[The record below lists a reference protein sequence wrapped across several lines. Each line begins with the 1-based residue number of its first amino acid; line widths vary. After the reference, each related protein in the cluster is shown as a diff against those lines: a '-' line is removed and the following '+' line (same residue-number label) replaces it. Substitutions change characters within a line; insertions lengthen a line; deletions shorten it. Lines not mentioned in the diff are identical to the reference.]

1 MKYLNTK
8 RLYVKRLDMKR
19 YRASLRSMPRRERD
33 SVDAIVDQWRAVRP
47 DVDVSPMGIV
57 GRASRLSRL
66 IDRRLEQNF
75 QQFGIESWMFDVLAT
90 LRRTGEPYELT
101 AGELVIHTMVTT
113 GAMTNRI
120 DRLEERQ
127 LVERRSAGDRR
138 KVVVALT
145 VRGRELV
152 DEVLLAHLATEREIL
167 AGLST
172 RQRAELVDLLRIV
185 LLGLG
190 DSPPS

>member
-1 MKYLNTK
+1 
-8 RLYVKRLDMKR
+8 V
-19 YRASLRSMPRRERD
+19 ARRERD
-33 SVDAIVDQWRAVRP
+33 SVDAIVDQWQAVRA

-145 VRGRELV
+145 SRGRELV

-172 RQRAELVDLLRIV
+172 RQQAELVDLLRIV

>member
-1 MKYLNTK
+1 MKYLNTE
-8 RLYVKRLDMKR
+8 RLDVKRLDMKR